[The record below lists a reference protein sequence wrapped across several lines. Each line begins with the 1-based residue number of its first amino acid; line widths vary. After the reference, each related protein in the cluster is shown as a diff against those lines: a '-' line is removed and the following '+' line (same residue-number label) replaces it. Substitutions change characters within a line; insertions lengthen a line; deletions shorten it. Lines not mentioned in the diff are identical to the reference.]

1 MLLVIAMFAAALCLD
16 GMLFFSA
23 VIAPLVFTKLPADS
37 AGAFIREVF
46 PWYYLYVAGTSAVA
60 ALGLLALNAPAAA
73 LMAIVCGLALY
84 ARQILMPRIDRL
96 REASRAGD
104 QEARVRF
111 RRGHRISVFINAGQI
126 LVVAAVFVHGL
137 L

>member
-1 MLLVIAMFAAALCLD
+1 MLLVIAMFAAALCLG

-23 VIAPLVFTKLPADS
+23 VMAPLVFTKLPADS

-46 PWYYLYVAGTSAVA
+46 PWYYLYVAGTSGVA

-84 ARQILMPRIDRL
+84 ARQILMPRINRL
-96 REASRAGD
+96 RDASRAGD
-104 QEARVRF
+104 QDARARF
-111 RRGHRISVFINAGQI
+111 QRSHRLSVFINAGQI